1 MKKKRY
7 LIFGGAGFLG
17 KRLAESF
24 DENFE
29 IHIFDLEKKISKNIF
44 KKNNFKFIYGDVRR
58 KSTFDKIEKKKFHK
72 VYFFSAIPSVIIYE
86 KKKKLCVDTNII
98 GVINFVNWAKKN
110 KLDHIIFSSSMAVYD
125 KLSKNVKESDEKKPE
140 SLYGISKIFGENLIQ
155 TLKSKKTQVT
165 ILRLFNIYGPG
176 QDMRN
181 LYQGMLS
188 IYLAQIIKTKK
199 VYVTGSLKRFRDF
212 VYVDD
217 VVKALKI
224 NFKNNND
231 NIFNVGSGKSTK
243 VFELIQI
250 IFRLLG
256 LKPKIIEQKGH
267 EGDTFG
273 TFANINKIKKL
284 GWKPKTSLIVGIKKT
299 IKSLNL

>member
-1 MKKKRY
+1 MKKRY

-24 DENFE
+24 NKNIE
-29 IHIFDLEKKISKNIF
+29 IHIFDLEKKISKNIQK
-44 KKNNFKFIYGDVRR
+44 KKNFRFINGDIRNR
-58 KSTFDKIEKKKFHK
+58 LTFDKIEKKKFHK
-72 VYFFSAIPSVIIYE
+72 VYFFSALPSVIISE
-86 KKKKLCVDTNII
+86 KKNKLCVDTNII

-110 KLDHIIFSSSMAVYD
+110 KPDNIIFSSSMAVYD
-125 KLSKNVKESDEKKPE
+125 KVSKNIKEIDEIKPV
-140 SLYGISKIFGENLIQ
+140 SLYGISKVFGENLIQ

-176 QDMRN
+176 QDMHN

-199 VYVTGSLKRFRDF
+199 VYVTGSLNRFRDF

-224 NFKNNND
+224 NFKKNND
-231 NIFNVGSGKSTK
+231 NVFNVGSGKPTK
-243 VFELIQI
+243 VIKLIKI
-250 IFRLLG
+250 IFKLLG
-256 LKPKIIEQKGH
+256 LKPKIIEQQGH

-273 TFANINKIKKL
+273 SYANIAKIKKT
-284 GWKPKTSLIVGIKKT
+284 GWKPKTNLIDGIKKT